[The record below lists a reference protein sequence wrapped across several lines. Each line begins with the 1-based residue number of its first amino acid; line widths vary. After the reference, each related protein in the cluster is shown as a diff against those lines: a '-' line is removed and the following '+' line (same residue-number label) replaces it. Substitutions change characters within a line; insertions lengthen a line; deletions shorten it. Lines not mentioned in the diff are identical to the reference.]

1 MRRFAASMK
10 IVAPMLALLFAAL
23 SGTAQEPA
31 QSPAESGA
39 AKASAAA
46 PCRSPAKTKKRRRT
60 RAKPTGPRK
69 VIVRNGGTEET
80 GGSLSPALGKHE
92 AELQRTSTDKLLQSS
107 DESLKAV
114 SGRQLTS
121 EQASTVQQ
129 VNAYMQQSRSAS
141 EEGDFER
148 AHNLALK
155 ARLLSDTLPRR

>member
-1 MRRFAASMK
+1 MK
-10 IVAPMLALLFAAL
+10 TLAPMLALLFAVL
-23 SGTAQEPA
+23 SGAAQEPA
-31 QSPAESGA
+31 QAPAESGA
-39 AKASAAA
+39 AKASVAA
-46 PCRSPAKTKKRRRT
+46 PRTTPAKLKNRRRT
-60 RAKPTGPRK
+60 RAKRTGPRK

-80 GGSLSPALGKHE
+80 GGSLSPALSERE
-92 AELQRTSTDKLLQSS
+92 AELQRTSTVKLLQSS

-121 EQASTVQQ
+121 EQENTVQQ

-141 EEGDFER
+141 EEGDLER

>member
-1 MRRFAASMK
+1 MK
-10 IVAPMLALLFAAL
+10 TLAPMLALLFAAL
-23 SGTAQEPA
+23 SGPAQEPA

-39 AKASAAA
+39 AKAAAA
-46 PCRSPAKTKKRRRT
+46 DTRKTAGKLKKHRRT
-60 RAKPTGPRK
+60 RAKRTGPRK

-80 GGSLSPALGKHE
+80 GGSLSPALSEHE
-92 AELQRTSTDKLLQSS
+92 AELQRTSTNKLLQSS

-121 EQASTVQQ
+121 EQANTVQQ

-141 EEGDFER
+141 EEGDLER

>member
-1 MRRFAASMK
+1 MRRFAASVK
-10 IVAPMLALLFAAL
+10 ILAPMLALLFAAL
-23 SGTAQEPA
+23 PGLAQEPA
-31 QSPAESGA
+31 PAPAESGA
-39 AKASAAA
+39 AKPTAAA
-46 PCRSPAKTKKRRRT
+46 PCASAGKTKKRRRT
-60 RAKPTGPRK
+60 HAKRTGPRK

-80 GGSLSPALGKHE
+80 GGSLSPALSGHE

-107 DESLKAV
+107 DESLKAA

-121 EQASTVQQ
+121 EQANTVQQ

-141 EEGDFER
+141 EEGDLER